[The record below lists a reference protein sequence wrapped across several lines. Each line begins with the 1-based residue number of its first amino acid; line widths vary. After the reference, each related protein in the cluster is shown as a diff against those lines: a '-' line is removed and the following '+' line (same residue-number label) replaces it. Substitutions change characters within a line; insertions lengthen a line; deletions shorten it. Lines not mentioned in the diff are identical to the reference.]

1 MQRFGRIR
9 SLRLV
14 RDIVTGA
21 SRRYAF
27 VEFEDALGLEAA
39 YRASIACFTQ
49 PIHAHKLE
57 VDGSAILVDYY
68 RQGLMPGW
76 MPRRLGGGL
85 GGRKESGQLRF
96 GGRDRPFQSST
107 VSCTSWLLTA
117 PAFTARFVRV
127 IPTEELRKLGI
138 PLPPEGHYLPVRQ
151 VPPLPE
157 SIRRRCRQLLDVEL
171 RDRPAPSKR
180 SRER

>member
-1 MQRFGRIR
+1 
-9 SLRLV
+9 
-14 RDIVTGA
+14 
-21 SRRYAF
+21 
-27 VEFEDALGLEAA
+27 
-39 YRASIACFTQ
+39 
-49 PIHAHKLE
+49 
-57 VDGSAILVDYY
+57 
-68 RQGLMPGW
+68 MPGW

-96 GGRDRPFQSST
+96 GGRDRPFR
-107 VSCTSWLLTA
+107 A
-117 PAFTARFVRV
+117 PLRV
-127 IPTEELRKLGI
+127 IPKEELRKLGI

-157 SIRRRCRQLLDVEL
+157 SIRRRCRQLLDLES